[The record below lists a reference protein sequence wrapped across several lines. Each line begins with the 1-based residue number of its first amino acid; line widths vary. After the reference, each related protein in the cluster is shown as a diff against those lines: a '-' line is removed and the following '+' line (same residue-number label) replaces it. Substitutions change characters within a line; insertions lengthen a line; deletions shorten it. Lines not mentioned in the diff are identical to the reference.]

1 MQNSD
6 DDKKPF
12 LSRWSQRKL
21 AAEQERVRAD
31 LPLANEAGG
40 LSADAK
46 AGSASGKAGDA
57 SKRNASD
64 IAQKNTA
71 PVALPT
77 IDSVNLESGV
87 APFFKQQADESL
99 RRLALKK
106 LLSDPHFNIM
116 DGLDIYVGDYS
127 QPDPIP
133 PEMMKKIR
141 HARQWT
147 MTPEEIVEAEK
158 VDVEEEIALKLKREA
173 WRVQEEKLAAEEK
186 LAREEKSAAEGTLE
200 TEANLAQDENLVL
213 EQHTTQ
219 KPQILQSNMKSELER
234 PLNAELHIE
243 KQTNKK

>member
-21 AAEQERVRAD
+21 QAEQDKVPATHDAGAVNAD
-31 LPLANEAGG
+31 GKLGDVAQKKAFEA
-40 LSADAK
+40 
-46 AGSASGKAGDA
+46 
-57 SKRNASD
+57 
-64 IAQKNTA
+64 AQKNAA
-71 PVALPT
+71 PVVLPS

-141 HARQWT
+141 HARQWV

-158 VDVEEEIALKLKREA
+158 VDVEEELALKLKHEA
-173 WRVQEEKLAAEEK
+173 WRANEEKLA
-186 LAREEKSAAEGTLE
+186 
-200 TEANLAQDENLVL
+200 L
-213 EQHTTQ
+213 EQSESAQQGIAQKEQQAQEAPILHCNIKTEVGTPAITQ
-219 KPQILQSNMKSELER
+219 LS
-234 PLNAELHIE
+234 IE
-243 KQTNKK
+243 KQSGKK

>member
-12 LSRWSQRKL
+12 LSRWSRRKL
-21 AAEQERVRAD
+21 QAEQEKASTD
-31 LPLANEAGG
+31 LPAADVAKAASVV
-40 LSADAK
+40 SADAK
-46 AGSASGKAGDA
+46 AVNVK
-57 SKRNASD
+57 
-64 IAQKNTA
+64 
-71 PVALPT
+71 PEALPT

-141 HARQWT
+141 HARQWA

-158 VDVEEEIALKLKREA
+158 VDVEEELAL
-173 WRVQEEKLAAEEK
+173 K
-186 LAREEKSAAEGTLE
+186 LAREEGRAQEEMLALE
-200 TEANLAQDENLVL
+200 QAQVQQNIQQNQLDNLAA
-213 EQHTTQ
+213 
-219 KPQILQSNMKSELER
+219 PELNV
-234 PLNAELHIE
+234 PSQNA
-243 KQTNKK
+243 KK

>member
-1 MQNSD
+1 MMQNSD

-21 AAEQERVRAD
+21 AAEQERVAAE
-31 LPLANEAGG
+31 LPKANDVGAV
-40 LSADAK
+40 SADAK
-46 AGSASGKAGDA
+46 AGSADGKAGDA
-57 SKRNASD
+57 AQKRALD
-64 IAQKNTA
+64 VAQKNAA
-71 PVALPT
+71 PLALPT

-158 VDVEEEIALKLKREA
+158 VDAVEEIALKLEREE
-173 WRVQEEKLAAEEK
+173 WRLKEEKLAAEEK
-186 LAREEKSAAEGTLE
+186 LALEEKLAAEE
-200 TEANLAQDENLVL
+200 KLAL
-213 EQHTTQ
+213 EQSQ
-219 KPQILQSNMKSELER
+219 VQQNIQQNQLDNSVSSELNI
-234 PLNAELHIE
+234 PQQNG
-243 KQTNKK
+243 KK

>member
-21 AAEQERVRAD
+21 ASEQERVQAELAAAD
-31 LPLANEAGG
+31 AAKVAGV
-40 LSADAK
+40 SADAK
-46 AGSASGKAGDA
+46 AGNIATADA
-57 SKRNASD
+57 KPANA
-64 IAQKNTA
+64 K
-71 PVALPT
+71 PEALPT

-87 APFFKQQADESL
+87 APFFKQQADEGL

-141 HARQWT
+141 HARQWV

-158 VDVEEEIALKLKREA
+158 VDVEEEIALKLKREE
-173 WRVQEEKLAAEEK
+173 WRANEEKLVATEKLTVEEKLA
-186 LAREEKSAAEGTLE
+186 
-200 TEANLAQDENLVL
+200 L
-213 EQHTTQ
+213 EQTQ
-219 KPQILQSNMKSELER
+219 VQQNIQQNQLDNSAPSELNI
-234 PLNAELHIE
+234 P
-243 KQTNKK
+243 QQSGKK

>member
-1 MQNSD
+1 MYMQNSD

-21 AAEQERVRAD
+21 QAEQEKVRAD
-31 LPLANEAGG
+31 LPAANDAGAVN
-40 LSADAK
+40 AD
-46 AGSASGKAGDA
+46 GKPGDV
-57 SKRNASD
+57 
-64 IAQKNTA
+64 AQKRGLDVA
-71 PVALPT
+71 QKDIQPVALPT
-77 IDSVNLESGV
+77 IESVNLESGV

-141 HARQWT
+141 HARQWV

-158 VDVEEEIALKLKREA
+158 VDAEEELAL
-173 WRVQEEKLAAEEK
+173 K
-186 LAREEKSAAEGTLE
+186 LAREEKR
-200 TEANLAQDENLVL
+200 AQEERL
-213 EQHTTQ
+213 EQVQ
-219 KPQILQSNMKSELER
+219 VQQNIQQNQLDNSVSSELNIISE
-234 PLNAELHIE
+234 NGK
-243 KQTNKK
+243 KQS

>member
-21 AAEQERVRAD
+21 QAEREKVATE
-31 LPLANEAGG
+31 LPAANEAGV
-40 LSADAK
+40 ADADARSGPAAKLDSK
-46 AGSASGKAGDA
+46 AANS
-57 SKRNASD
+57 
-64 IAQKNTA
+64 Q
-71 PVALPT
+71 PEALPT
-77 IDSVNLESGV
+77 IESVNLESGV

-106 LLSDPHFNIM
+106 LLSDPHFNVM

-158 VDVEEEIALKLKREA
+158 VDVEEELAL
-173 WRVQEEKLAAEEK
+173 K
-186 LAREEKSAAEGTLE
+186 LAREEKRAREES
-200 TEANLAQDENLVL
+200 LVL
-213 EQHTTQ
+213 EEQQ
-219 KPQILQSNMKSELER
+219 AQEAPILQSSMESEVER
-234 PLNAELHIE
+234 LVNAELSIE
-243 KQTNKK
+243 KQVDKK

>member
-21 AAEQERVRAD
+21 AAEQE
-31 LPLANEAGG
+31 
-40 LSADAK
+40 K
-46 AGSASGKAGDA
+46 AGEKLLRDDAAQAQADVQGTAHLPARVAGANKSSATINQGV
-57 SKRNASD
+57 N
-64 IAQKNTA
+64 
-71 PVALPT
+71 PVELPT

-141 HARQWT
+141 HARQWV
-147 MTPEEIVEAEK
+147 MTPEEIVDAEK
-158 VDVEEEIALKLKREA
+158 VDAEEEIALKLKREA
-173 WRVQEEKLAAEEK
+173 WRANEEKLVVTEKLAAEER
-186 LAREEKSAAEGTLE
+186 LA
-200 TEANLAQDENLVL
+200 L
-213 EQHTTQ
+213 EQSQ
-219 KPQILQSNMKSELER
+219 VQQNIQQNQLDKSVPSALNIPQQSG
-234 PLNAELHIE
+234 
-243 KQTNKK
+243 KK

>member
-21 AAEQERVRAD
+21 QAEQDKVAAELPAATVAGALNAD
-31 LPLANEAGG
+31 G
-40 LSADAK
+40 K
-46 AGSASGKAGDA
+46 AGSADGKAGDA
-57 SKRNASD
+57 AQKRALD
-64 IAQKNTA
+64 VAQKNAA

-77 IDSVNLESGV
+77 IESVNLESGV

-158 VDVEEEIALKLKREA
+158 VDVEEEIALKLEREA
-173 WRVQEEKLAAEEK
+173 WRAQEEKLA
-186 LAREEKSAAEGTLE
+186 
-200 TEANLAQDENLVL
+200 L
-213 EQHTTQ
+213 EQAQ
-219 KPQILQSNMKSELER
+219 VQQNIQQNQLDNSVPSELNI
-234 PLNAELHIE
+234 P
-243 KQTNKK
+243 QQSGNK